1 MFTPA
6 IQGVCESS
14 RSKSSQH
21 LRFPPRKRRRLHSS
35 DLLHACLRAQELLSD
50 SDRAP
55 HSAKAVR
62 VERFGLL
69 CQCLNGFFSKG
80 TSCFEN
86 LFKKT
91 VFIISRYT
99 YKKWGFNTNDL
110 TNTNW
115 MGKGIWSLYP
125 INLYKFG
132 DSAIMQ
138 IQHDSALWNQTW
150 QYVCWYVDMS
160 SSTWHRLVR
169 TESPLGLSLCLMFLS
184 YILWVKAP
192 CFINVDGQNILNN
205 FITIAANPRL
215 TCSYCSYCMLLL

>member
-50 SDRAP
+50 SERAP
-55 HSAKAVR
+55 HSAKAVS

-115 MGKGIWSLYP
+115 MGKGI
-125 INLYKFG
+125 
-132 DSAIMQ
+132 
-138 IQHDSALWNQTW
+138 
-150 QYVCWYVDMS
+150 
-160 SSTWHRLVR
+160 
-169 TESPLGLSLCLMFLS
+169 
-184 YILWVKAP
+184 
-192 CFINVDGQNILNN
+192 
-205 FITIAANPRL
+205 
-215 TCSYCSYCMLLL
+215 